1 MTITLRD
8 ATADDAEV
16 AGRICYE
23 AFRAINEAHGFPPD
37 IPSPEGGVAVLESM
51 IRHPRMHVVV
61 AEQEGRVVGS
71 NCLDERSEIA
81 SVGPITVDPSLQNSG
96 VGRRLMR
103 HVIERGARFGGV
115 RLVQAA
121 FHNRSLSLY
130 TKLGF
135 DPVEPLSCVQG
146 TPLRRELPGVEVRP
160 ATPADQPACDTVC
173 RAVHGHARSG
183 ELADAI
189 ERGQARVA
197 VREGRI
203 AGYATFVGFF
213 GHAVGVHDEDIM
225 ALVAAAPAFL
235 GPGFLVPTRNAR
247 LLRWC
252 LEQGLRIQQPLT
264 LMAMGRYQAP
274 RGAWLASIGY

>member
-1 MTITLRD
+1 VTIALRE
-8 ATADDAEV
+8 ATPDDAEV

-37 IPSPEGGVAVLESM
+37 IPSREAGVAVLESM
-51 IRHPRMHVVV
+51 IAHPRMHVVV
-61 AEQEGRVVGS
+61 AEQDGRVVGS

-81 SVGPITVDPSLQNSG
+81 GVGPITVDPSVQNAG

-146 TPLRRELPGVEVRP
+146 TPLRRALPGVEVRP
-160 ATPADQPACDTVC
+160 ATRDDQAACDAVC
-173 RAVHGHARSG
+173 REVHGHTRGG

-189 ERGQARVA
+189 ARGHARVA
-197 VREGRI
+197 LRDGEI
-203 AGYATFVGFF
+203 CGYATFVGFF
-213 GHAVGVHDEDIM
+213 GHAVGRRDEDIM

-252 LEQGLRIQQPLT
+252 LDQGLRIEQPLT
-264 LMAMGRYQAP
+264 LMAMGRYQEP

>member
-1 MTITLRD
+1 VTISLRE
-8 ATADDAEV
+8 ATRDDAEA

-23 AFRAINEAHGFPPD
+23 AFRSINQAHGFPPD
-37 IPSPEGGVAVLESM
+37 IPSADAGIAVLASM
-51 IRHPRMHVVV
+51 IDHPRMHVVV
-61 AEQEGRVVGS
+61 AEQGGRLVGS
-71 NCLDERSEIA
+71 NVLDERSEIA
-81 SVGPITVDPSLQNSG
+81 GVGPITVDPSVQNAG

-103 HVIERGARFGGV
+103 HVIERGARFAGV

-146 TPLRRELPGVEVRP
+146 TPLRRALPGVEVRP
-160 ATPADQPACDTVC
+160 ATADDQAACDAVC
-173 RAVHGHARSG
+173 REVHGHARSG

-189 ERGQARVA
+189 ARGHARVA
-197 VREGRI
+197 LRDSRI
-203 AGYATFVGFF
+203 TGYSTFIGFF
-213 GHAVGVHDEDIM
+213 GHAAGLRDEDVM

-235 GPGFLVPTRNAR
+235 GPGFLVPTRNAG

-264 LMAMGRYQAP
+264 LMAMGRYRAP
-274 RGAWLASIGY
+274 RGGWLASIGY